1 MIAWRPTV
9 AALLLAAFTGA
20 AGFAAG
26 ARIRRQPVPQGERV
40 TAEDR
45 DHDGR
50 PDRWV
55 ERDAAN
61 RIAKVREDRNHDGF
75 PERTEIY
82 VDGRLNRIDYDSDGD
97 GRYDSTDQV
106 GVDGAVLMTMT
117 DRNWNSIPERWVQY
131 NARHQVASEWI
142 DADEDSTPE
151 RYRSFDSAGRLTEEG
166 VDDDGDGLYEENRT
180 FNTRWAPTAHALR
193 VERDEDRD
201 GVFERRESY
210 TAEGL
215 LRTVNDDSDGDS
227 VRDRISLY
235 RADGTVLKEGHDRNG
250 DGFFEEWRFMS
261 PGAPAQVGHD
271 DDEDYDIDRWEAP
284 GAPAGWCAARCVVS
298 SVRASEPAP
307 VRQSPTR

>member
-1 MIAWRPTV
+1 MIAWRPTLTG
-9 AALLLAAFTGA
+9 LLLATLTGA

-26 ARIRRQPVPQGERV
+26 YRLRRAPTAPAERV
-40 TAEDR
+40 TTEDR

-55 ERDAAN
+55 ERDALN
-61 RIAKVREDRNHDGF
+61 RLAKVRDDRNHDGF

-82 VDGRLNRIDYDSDGD
+82 VDGRLNRIDYDADND
-97 GRYDSTDQV
+97 RRYDSTDQV
-106 GVDGAVLMTMT
+106 GADGAVLMTLT

-142 DADEDSTPE
+142 DGDEDSTPE

-166 VDDDGDGLYEENRT
+166 IDADGDGLYEENRT

-210 TAEGL
+210 TADGHM
-215 LRTVNDDSDGDS
+215 RTVNDDSDGDG

-235 RADGTVLKEGHDRNG
+235 RLDGSVLKEGHDRDG
-250 DGFFEEWRFMS
+250 DGFFEEWRFMV
-261 PGAPAQVGHD
+261 PGAPARVGRD
-271 DDEDYDIDRWEAP
+271 DDQDYDIDRWEAP
-284 GAPAGWCAARCVVS
+284 GAPEAWCAARCVVS
-298 SVRASEPAP
+298 AERAPEAAP
-307 VRQSPTR
+307 VRHSPAR